1 MVVVVVKSYYRACLG
16 MKSDTKNRNSISVTI
31 PSSLEVPADHQ
42 LTNHNPGD
50 HNRRNSSLPFG
61 ESSREIEYKD

>member
-1 MVVVVVKSYYRACLG
+1 MACLG

-31 PSSLEVPADHQ
+31 PASLEVPADHQ

-50 HNRRNSSLPFG
+50 HNRRNVPCRS
-61 ESSREIEYKD
+61 ESHPER